1 MRGHEEA
8 LDLAGGRR
16 LAELEKVINRGK
28 KSFIEVG
35 MALAEIRDLRL
46 YRLTFKTFEGY
57 CREKWGWGRQR
68 AYELIAASEAVRLLP
83 VECNQKITNE
93 NQAAELARVPK
104 AARGGVLE
112 AAVEAGPLTARAIR
126 EASGAR
132 RKSPASQAKVLE
144 PDVEAG
150 ALPAPAEVSLAIRPS
165 PYRIVSGRCVVLQAG
180 WTFGRRVLRKLLK
193 EVTAD

>member
-35 MALAEIRDLRL
+35 LALAEIRDLRL

-68 AYELIAASEAVRLLP
+68 AYQLIAASEAARILP
-83 VECNQKITNE
+83 DAVNQNVNHGLQNE
-93 NQAAELARVPK
+93 RQARVIASVPE
-104 AARGGVLE
+104 ADRAEVLE
-112 AAVEAGPLTARAIR
+112 AVVEAGPVTARAIH
-126 EASGAR
+126 EA
-132 RKSPASQAKVLE
+132 
-144 PDVEAG
+144 AG
-150 ALPAPAEVSLAIRPS
+150 KAGRAEVVDAAGPLAARAAASSEISPS
-165 PYRIVSGRCVVLQAG
+165 PYRIVTGRCVVLQAG

>member
-8 LDLAGGRR
+8 LDLAGGHR

-68 AYELIAASEAVRLLP
+68 AYELIAASEAVRSLP
-83 VECNQKITNE
+83 VECNNNITNDF
-93 NQAAELARVPK
+93 QARELARAPK
-104 AARGGVLE
+104 AARGVVLE
-112 AAVEAGPLTARAIR
+112 AAAVAGPLTARAIR
-126 EASGAR
+126 EAAEEAR
-132 RKSPASQAKVLE
+132 AP
-144 PDVEAG
+144 EAG
-150 ALPAPAEVSLAIRPS
+150 PLTAPAEVSLEIGPS

>member
-1 MRGHEEA
+1 MRNHEEA
-8 LDLAGGRR
+8 LDLAGGHR

-68 AYELIAASEAVRLLP
+68 AYELIAASEAARILP
-83 VECNQKITNE
+83 EECNIYITNS
-93 NQAAELARVPK
+93 QRAAAIARVPE
-104 AARGGVLE
+104 AERAEVLE
-112 AAVEAGPLTARAIR
+112 AVVEAGPVTARAID
-126 EASGAR
+126 EAAEKAGRAE
-132 RKSPASQAKVLE
+132 A
-144 PDVEAG
+144 VEAAG
-150 ALPAPAEVSLAIRPS
+150 PVAARAAASSEISPS
-165 PYRIVSGRCVVLQAG
+165 PYRIVTGRCVVLQAG

>member
-8 LDLAGGRR
+8 LDLAGGHR

-68 AYELIAASEAVRLLP
+68 AYELIAASEAARLLP
-83 VECNQKITNE
+83 EAVNQNVIHGLQNE
-93 NQAAELARVPK
+93 RQARVIARIPK
-104 AARGGVLE
+104 AVRAEVLE
-112 AAVEAGPLTARAIR
+112 AVIEAGPVTARAIH
-126 EASGAR
+126 EAAEKAGRAEVVEAAG
-132 RKSPASQAKVLE
+132 PLMASAKVSLE
-144 PDVEAG
+144 IG
-150 ALPAPAEVSLAIRPS
+150 PS